1 MLSSKVSVKEQLG
14 TLQVLLLCIGVG
26 QSLLF
31 RLSVYLDHEGS
42 GITHIRYKNHLII
55 GDQQYCQSG
64 PT

>member
-14 TLQVLLLCIGVG
+14 SLQVLLLCIGVG

-31 RLSVYLDHEGS
+31 RLSVYLYHEGS
-42 GITHIRYKNHLII
+42 GIAHIRYKHCLVI
-55 GDQQYCQSG
+55 GDQQYCQSR